1 MVDIVEPDAAEKAF
15 MAALNYSA
23 ANMPE
28 DFKNIVIKA
37 YRAGRMDE
45 ARRHSHELN
54 AILSICEAMTRKDP
68 QVLTP

>member
-15 MAALNYSA
+15 MAAYSV

-28 DFKNIVIKA
+28 DLKNIVIKA

-54 AILSICEAMTRKDP
+54 AILSICESLSKNQDP
-68 QVLTP
+68 QDLTP